1 MTKIKIFM
9 LAAIIG
15 TALIGANSALAA
27 KHHNKHRHC
36 TEQTQCDQDKRGA
49 ECDSKDCND
58 KDAKF
63 CPFAGLNLTDAQ
75 KEKVK
80 AIEKERRNA
89 VKEGKKNVRE
99 EAYKNADNQIQQI
112 LTPEQYKQ
120 YQQNKETLRKERK
133 DRKDKKRYDGHRHGE
148 KHREYCAPAPATCN
162 GENGQHCTQG
172 NACNNGK

>member
-1 MTKIKIFM
+1 M
-9 LAAIIG
+9 
-15 TALIGANSALAA
+15 
-27 KHHNKHRHC
+27 
-36 TEQTQCDQDKRGA
+36 Q
-49 ECDSKDCND
+49 
-58 KDAKF
+58 
-63 CPFAGLNLTDAQ
+63 
-75 KEKVK
+75 
-80 AIEKERRNA
+80 
-89 VKEGKKNVRE
+89 
-99 EAYKNADNQIQQI
+99 NADNQIQQI